1 MSDGSSLSLSLQLVL
16 VQCGGDES
24 SARVWSSLQ
33 ELDLSVNAIDTL
45 DVSLVSVCVCVRVC
59 AYVCVCVRVHVS
71 VCECVCVCVCVW
83 MDGWRDLA
91 FALCVCMCACVFR
104 VWCVCEDNECL

>member
-71 VCECVCVCVCVW
+71 VCECVCVCVCVCGW
-83 MDGWRDLA
+83 MDGETLLL
-91 FALCVCMCACVFR
+91 LCVYVCMSACVLLSG
-104 VWCVCEDNECL
+104 VY

>member
-71 VCECVCVCVCVW
+71 VCESE
-83 MDGWRDLA
+83 
-91 FALCVCMCACVFR
+91 CASEWVSVQVSECATLSDT
-104 VWCVCEDNECL
+104 CE

>member
-1 MSDGSSLSLSLQLVL
+1 MVMVYSDEWDGSSLSLSLQLVL

-45 DVSLVSVCVCVRVC
+45 DVITGERVRCVMRSDS
-59 AYVCVCVRVHVS
+59 AYVCVCVRS
-71 VCECVCVCVCVW
+71 
-83 MDGWRDLA
+83 A
-91 FALCVCMCACVFR
+91 
-104 VWCVCEDNECL
+104 